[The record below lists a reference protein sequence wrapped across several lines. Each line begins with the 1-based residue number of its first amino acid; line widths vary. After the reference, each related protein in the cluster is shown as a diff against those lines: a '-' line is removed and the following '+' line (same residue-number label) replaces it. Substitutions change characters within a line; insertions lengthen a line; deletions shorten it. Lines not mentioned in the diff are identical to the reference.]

1 MVEGIPKDVMN
12 IQEEKT
18 DERNPAQV
26 TTQVAP
32 SSLAPSSPLHVHAEP
47 QSKFRTALESA
58 GSASSESTQI
68 MTVANTQNACS
79 DLGTPALVVDSPRGT
94 EAHTQAQLQTHSPPV
109 TEISLVSELE
119 GCLEEKAQLH
129 EDALVPHTTSLT
141 TPPSQ
146 DQDDK
151 TTMTP
156 PVTPPRG
163 TQKSSAS
170 VSTPKSPTA
179 HTTATTA
186 RSSDQVVSPLA
197 KFDNRSRIAKHARFE
212 LCKIYE
218 NTRHSM
224 RYKTLKMFV
233 IGSRGF
239 ERARL
244 LPTRQTR
251 PPLLKRR
258 YSIDVNTTGDWGT
271 CFAMNWKETE
281 ITVRMVHSPEIVAKQ
296 CANVQQCP
304 RRQYIS
310 LDLEP
315 IPILFHWSFI
325 PHPRR
330 YFAFS
335 TMYQLSP
342 PFDSN
347 VYLKLGDITIQN
359 DAFYHIRSTSWNHG
373 EPWMRDESLD
383 MALEVLCR
391 DYNCENHR
399 IAIANSMVSQ
409 ICLFAAESEDSNPQE
424 YAQYRA
430 RFETKQWIFLVI
442 NDAIGSVEN
451 NCLQGNHWSLI
462 AMDRIHCTV
471 SYYNSLFLDDE
482 QSRHLGFQIG
492 RGMLK
497 ILGEDVRNWRYRIQ
511 QYTPHQDHHNQFD
524 YDDGACGP
532 FVYKMAEVL
541 IRRIKRHQ
549 SRGDEDECSLELSED
564 FPMDFKN
571 QFHSFLVR
579 CEIQRR
585 IARWKAIIYTP
596 TFAYD
601 HDQEAIRG
609 ECVELDDS
617 PVVNF
622 GIPRRPETLVD
633 WFISL
638 ENQNYNML
646 ENSSDSD
653 SSQGSCLSESTIVL
667 ALSPDP
673 QEIYADGDTN
683 HDQDEDRGGSILGLG
698 ITHEEPIPDGIQ
710 STTNSPTP
718 STAEDDQEETAGLV

>member
-47 QSKFRTALESA
+47 H
-58 GSASSESTQI
+58 TQI

-129 EDALVPHTTSLT
+129 EDAPVPHTTSLT

-151 TTMTP
+151 TTTTP

-163 TQKSSAS
+163 TQK
-170 VSTPKSPTA
+170 
-179 HTTATTA
+179 
-186 RSSDQVVSPLA
+186 
-197 KFDNRSRIAKHARFE
+197 IAKHARFE

-281 ITVRMVHSPEIVAKQ
+281 IT
-296 CANVQQCP
+296 CP

-330 YFAFS
+330 YSAFS

-646 ENSSDSD
+646 ENSNDSD